1 LHLIEW
7 EKTASSFRT
16 LDRKNLDDQ
25 RRLLGELGVSLSDV
39 FGADK
44 VLWVEGPTEERCF
57 PMILDHLRCS
67 SPALSITSVIATDDL
82 TGRSPR
88 AKLSWD
94 VYRKLSTGNALI
106 PPALAFS
113 FDREGRSTT
122 EMADLERMS
131 DNLVNFLPRRMY
143 ENYVLHAEAIADVL
157 TTAVGTTIGTDTVNA
172 WMVDQ
177 KEAGKYI
184 SGRPQNDEDWLA
196 NADASGLLHDLF
208 NELTDAKV
216 EFRKTEHSVALTKWI
231 LANDPEY
238 LDELYS
244 FLRSLVSA

>member
-7 EKTASSFRT
+7 AKTASAFRT
-16 LDRKNLDDQ
+16 LDRENLGDQ
-25 RRLLGELGVSLSDV
+25 RRLLEELGISLSDV

-57 PMILDHLRCS
+57 PMILDHLKCS

-94 VYRKLSTGNALI
+94 VYRKLSGNALI

-113 FDREGRSTT
+113 FDREGRSPT

-131 DNLVNFLPRRMY
+131 ANLVKFLPRRMY

-157 TTAVGTTIGTDTVNA
+157 TTAVGTTIDTDTVSA
-172 WMVDQ
+172 WMVNQ

-184 SGRPQNDEDWLA
+184 SGKPRDDEDWFA
-196 NADASGLLHDLF
+196 NADASGLLQDLF
-208 NELTDAKV
+208 NELTDARV